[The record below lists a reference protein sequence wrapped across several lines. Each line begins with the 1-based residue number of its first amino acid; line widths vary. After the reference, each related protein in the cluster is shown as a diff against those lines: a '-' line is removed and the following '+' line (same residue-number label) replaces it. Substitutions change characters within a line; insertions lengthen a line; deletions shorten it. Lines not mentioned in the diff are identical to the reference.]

1 MTLLLLDIGKR
12 RTKNEKKESTLS
24 NERRSFGRC
33 YLSYWKLLPN
43 TSNSLLD
50 MGGVMS
56 EKHDIQIIN
65 ADESH
70 NEIIDSMRQVVDGLV
85 IDCFEDEEEAEKRDC
100 DLFLRFSKREV
111 SDDERRSRL
120 RYTRGASNCHLQGR
134 KVGRL

>member
-1 MTLLLLDIGKR
+1 MNYRKDTQY
-12 RTKNEKKESTLS
+12 NEKEKSTLS

-56 EKHDIQIIN
+56 EKHYIQIIN

-70 NEIIDSMRQVVDGLV
+70 NEIIDSMCQVLESLGV
-85 IDCFEDEEEAEKRDC
+85 DCFEDEEEAEKRGC
-100 DLFLRFSKREV
+100 DLFLRFSKREA
-111 SDDERRSRL
+111 SDE
-120 RYTRGASNCHLQGR
+120 
-134 KVGRL
+134 

>member
-1 MTLLLLDIGKR
+1 MLLLDIGKR

-56 EKHDIQIIN
+56 EKHYIQIIN

-70 NEIIDSMRQVVDGLV
+70 NEIIDSMCQVLESLGV
-85 IDCFEDEEEAEKRDC
+85 DCFEDEEEAEKRGC
-100 DLFLRFSKREV
+100 DLFLRFSKREA
-111 SDDERRSRL
+111 SDE
-120 RYTRGASNCHLQGR
+120 
-134 KVGRL
+134 